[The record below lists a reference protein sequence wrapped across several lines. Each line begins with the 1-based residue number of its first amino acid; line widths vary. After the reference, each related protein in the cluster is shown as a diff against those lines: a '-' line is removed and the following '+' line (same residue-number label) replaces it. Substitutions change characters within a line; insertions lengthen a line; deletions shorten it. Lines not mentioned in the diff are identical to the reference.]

1 MERSVSLCELFG
13 RGAGFSAYYQ
23 LERARKP
30 AKANVEPRKRKK
42 ELKSRSED
50 SHSLFGLVWQI
61 ASTTGWSY
69 HYILWGVPYVTLLL
83 MMSDSPKVVTE
94 DISTPAK
101 QKSSAL
107 DIFQTMLK

>member
-1 MERSVSLCELFG
+1 MECTVSLCELFG

-30 AKANVEPRKRKK
+30 AKANVEPRKGKK